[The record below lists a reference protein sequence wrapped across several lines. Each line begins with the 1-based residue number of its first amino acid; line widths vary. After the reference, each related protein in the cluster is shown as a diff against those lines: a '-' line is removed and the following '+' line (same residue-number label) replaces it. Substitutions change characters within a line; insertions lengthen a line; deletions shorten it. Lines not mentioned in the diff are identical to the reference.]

1 MPPPNLRTATPTPHP
16 NLHTATLTNR
26 SGARLTLFAPP
37 RVTGLPCPALPC
49 RAVASDG
56 PPVTPADC
64 TVVLPAPPASV
75 PPRSRLCFV
84 WPAPTWPAALSLC
97 LHSPCALSLVPCDT
111 PAPYHTARTP
121 MLHARS
127 AAYAHL
133 AAALQLVTSL
143 ASAASPIEDA
153 TLSCVWATARVANT
167 SWYMCTYPAQL
178 DKYVSGP
185 IQRSGC
191 WLECEDVLWM
201 QTVLRRFPNSQLL
214 DVGGNIGF
222 YTLAAAAVRSQLK
235 LNWPHAELPPRLQPS
250 VGVGCPGAR
259 RPSV

>member
-1 MPPPNLRTATPTPHP
+1 
-16 NLHTATLTNR
+16 
-26 SGARLTLFAPP
+26 
-37 RVTGLPCPALPC
+37 
-49 RAVASDG
+49 
-56 PPVTPADC
+56 
-64 TVVLPAPPASV
+64 
-75 PPRSRLCFV
+75 
-84 WPAPTWPAALSLC
+84 
-97 LHSPCALSLVPCDT
+97 
-111 PAPYHTARTP
+111 

-191 WLECEDVLWM
+191 WLECEDVVWM
-201 QTVLRRFPNSQLL
+201 QTVLRHFPNSQLL

-222 YTLAAAAVRSQLK
+222 YTLAAAAVGSQLK
-235 LNWPHAELPPRLQPS
+235 NSTGHTELPPRLLRWGPPAR
-250 VGVGCPGAR
+250 GCRLPQR
-259 RPSV
+259 RPSQYIAEVGLLHRHCSASMPTPLPH